1 VTGVVVGVVVVGEPM
16 NNPQVILFSGT
27 SHDIYWYNRTCG
39 PYKLATYLRQHGFT
53 VQVIPNCTAL
63 TRSGYQ
69 QVFRKY
75 ASPNLL
81 WIGFTTNWLSGRR
94 DDNYYEAWWN
104 SNQLLIDAPL
114 SGWYFTDHDDRD
126 TVYKCIYDEKMFDDI
141 WQTARSYS
149 PTCQLLF
156 GGSQLNR
163 NEYFVPKHLHPRAA
177 YIKNNAESAV
187 LEITRRLKN
196 YNEDKQ
202 SDKSGQRIRLQ
213 PSEQAQAKIMRKY
226 RKLNSPVA
234 EELPVNIVINN
245 APAGLEEVNLQYLF
259 NNLPSNDYYDYN
271 NFKKSFIEYQD
282 TDYVNTNEWL
292 PIEIARG
299 CAFKCKFCNYDMKG
313 VTNNYVD
320 ANYLREKIIEL
331 YETYGTTKFVIMDD
345 LYNDNYDKV
354 RDLHENCWSKLPFKP
369 ELAGYLRLDLL
380 WHHPEQAEMLRADG
394 WRACSVGIETLH
406 DQAGKRVGKGLGKK
420 RIFETLE
427 MLKEIWQDE
436 VLIHAFFIAGLPNE
450 PLSSLE
456 ETFEWTKST
465 DLIHAVIWH
474 WLELENIDIMPTTV
488 DKISIIGKDHKKY
501 GYTFVNNTSWV
512 NNTGISLEQ
521 AKEFNQRAN
530 TAKMNT
536 YFTLYADMRALGMS
550 HEEIMTANKNVD
562 YKKYLYWENN
572 SKQPASKDRL
582 LKIISNV

>member
-1 VTGVVVGVVVVGEPM
+1 VTGVVGVVVVGEPM
-16 NNPQVILFSGT
+16 NNPQVILFAGT

-63 TRSGYQ
+63 TRDGYQ

-75 ASPNLL
+75 ASPDLL
-81 WIGFTTNWLSGRR
+81 WIGFTTNWLSGVR
-94 DDNYYEAWWN
+94 DDNYYEAWWD
-104 SNQLLIDAPL
+104 SNQLLIDAPI
-114 SGWYFTDHDDRD
+114 SGWFYTDHDERSK
-126 TVYKCIYDEKMFDDI
+126 VYSCVYNQKMFDEI
-141 WQTARSYS
+141 WALARTHSEK
-149 PTCQLLF
+149 CHLLF

-163 NEYFVPKHLHPRAA
+163 NEYFNPEQLHPCAV

-187 LEITRRLKN
+187 LEITQRFSQRN
-196 YNEDKQ
+196 YNTD
-202 SDKSGQRIRLQ
+202 
-213 PSEQAQAKIMRKY
+213 
-226 RKLNSPVA
+226 
-234 EELPVNIVINN
+234 
-245 APAGLEEVNLQYLF
+245 
-259 NNLPSNDYYDYN
+259 NLPNNNHYDYN
-271 NFKKSFIEYQD
+271 EFKTSFAEYID
-282 TDYVNTNEWL
+282 TDYVNSNEWL
-292 PIEIARG
+292 PIEVARG
-299 CAFKCKFCNYDMKG
+299 CSFKCAFCNYDMKG
-313 VTNNYVD
+313 VTDNYVD
-320 ANYLREKIIEL
+320 ANHLREKIIEL

-354 RDLHENCWSKLPFKP
+354 RDLHENCWSKLPFQP

-380 WHHPEQAEMLRADG
+380 WRHPEQAEMLRADG

-456 ETFEWTKST
+456 ETYAWTQST

-474 WLELENIDIMPTTV
+474 WLELENLQTMPKEI

-501 GYTFVNNTSWV
+501 GYTFINNNDWI
-512 NNTGISLEQ
+512 NNTGVSLEQ

-550 HEEIMTANKNVD
+550 HEEIMTANKNID
-562 YKKYLYWENN
+562 FKKYLYWENN

-582 LKIISNV
+582 LKIISND